1 LTAYPLEE
9 DLLITTA
16 AEDTSIDGVS
26 AVREFI
32 EIDQQQEERDRSTA
46 ERSINSTGSSKR

>member
-9 DLLITTA
+9 DLLITTT

-32 EIDQQQEERDRSTA
+32 EIDRQQEERDRSTT
-46 ERSINSTGSSKR
+46 ERSSIDGGSKR